1 MATYTR
7 NVRRCSHFKTNGIQC
22 GAPALRNHNFCHY
35 HRQAYKDFPLRHMPE
50 KPAPIPALNLG
61 LMDDPDG
68 IHHALTHIVYG
79 LVNGT
84 LDRKTAS
91 TTVYALQTMSSNF
104 KQTSFQRQLDS
115 EFRKSE
121 LNAYQ
126 LWEKIDRECEE
137 EKLTR
142 LHEKRVEE
150 LKRLEKTCCK
160 CKKQIEEKAEPKVE
174 PKVEGQPGTLANIS
188 ASAARRTAGDPPA
201 VARTSRP
208 TSRPRQL
215 PPHNHSH
222 SPVTTRHCPLYPPT
236 ANAFSN
242 ARKKNPTF
250 SSVASG
256 PMSPTRNTLPAS
268 GPKPPM
274 ISMPCSSSSTRR
286 TFASS
291 TVVIWEFAMTE
302 PVFRAHKRASL
313 RERRVCPRGRRFRRG
328 RLPPRPRSRVARL
341 VRPAPSWE
349 GRRELDLGMC

>member
-91 TTVYALQTMSSNF
+91 TTVYALQTMSANF

-126 LWEKIDRECEE
+126 LWEKIDRQCEE

-150 LKRLEKTCCK
+150 LKKLERTCCK
-160 CKKQIEEKAEPKVE
+160 CKKQIEEKAEPKIEPKQE
-174 PKVEGQPGTLANIS
+174 PKVEPNVQSNAEQQPITLPNIS
-188 ASAARRTAGDPPA
+188 ASAARRSAGVPPA
-201 VARTSRP
+201 VPR

-215 PPHNHSH
+215 PPYFSHGVSCGDGAVPRPTLH
-222 SPVTTRHCPLYPPT
+222 SPLTTRIDI
-236 ANAFSN
+236 SN
-242 ARKKNPTF
+242 DAGG
-250 SSVASG
+250 VALQAKCMG
-256 PMSPTRNTLPAS
+256 P
-268 GPKPPM
+268 
-274 ISMPCSSSSTRR
+274 
-286 TFASS
+286 
-291 TVVIWEFAMTE
+291 
-302 PVFRAHKRASL
+302 SL
-313 RERRVCPRGRRFRRG
+313 AAQDD
-328 RLPPRPRSRVARL
+328 SRWA
-341 VRPAPSWE
+341 APSECVSGDSVWMI
-349 GRRELDLGMC
+349 RKTS